1 MAEKLMTDGSMRFG
15 KSNTGSSPSRQPK
28 SPKTPNCGLRHTPV
42 SAPPLM
48 TSSTPSPPRTV
59 TTVT

>member
-1 MAEKLMTDGSMRFG
+1 MAEKLMTDGSMALRE
-15 KSNTGSSPSRQPK
+15 KQYRVITIEATE

-42 SAPPLM
+42 SALPLM